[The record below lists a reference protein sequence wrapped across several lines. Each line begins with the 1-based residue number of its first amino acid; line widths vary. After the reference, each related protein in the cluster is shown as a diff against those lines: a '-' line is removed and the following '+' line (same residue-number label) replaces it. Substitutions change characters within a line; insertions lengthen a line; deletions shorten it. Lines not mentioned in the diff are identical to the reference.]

1 VRFSKLCFPNRR
13 NADKVG
19 ASRLGWATGIWLVLK
34 EGRGRSGRDRR
45 FAYREKAIDQVTGI
59 ARHIVVAGL

>member
-19 ASRLGWATGIWLVLK
+19 SSRLGWATGIWSVLK
-34 EGRGRSGRDRR
+34 EGRGRSARDRR
-45 FAYREKAIDQVTGI
+45 FAYREKAIDHVAGI
-59 ARHIVVAGL
+59 ARHIVIAGL

>member
-19 ASRLGWATGIWLVLK
+19 SSRLGWATGIWSVLK
-34 EGRGRSGRDRR
+34 EGRGRSARDRR
-45 FAYREKAIDQVTGI
+45 VAYREKAIDHVTGV
-59 ARHIVVAGL
+59 ACHIVVAGL